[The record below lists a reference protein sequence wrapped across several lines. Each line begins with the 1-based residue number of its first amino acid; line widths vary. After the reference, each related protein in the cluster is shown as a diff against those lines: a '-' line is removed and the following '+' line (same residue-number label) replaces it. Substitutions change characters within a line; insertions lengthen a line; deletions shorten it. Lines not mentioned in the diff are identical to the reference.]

1 MTMDLDTDRIDD
13 ATLALLCLGLHDGQ
27 RAWKSFDWNAMARL
41 HEKGLI
47 SDPVGRAK
55 SVAFTEEGLAKAQ
68 SLLRDLFAKKP
79 AAS

>member
-55 SVAFTEEGLAKAQ
+55 SVAFTDEGLAKAQ
-68 SLLRDLFAKKP
+68 SLLRELFAKKP
-79 AAS
+79 TAN

>member
-1 MTMDLDTDRIDD
+1 MTMDRDTDRIDE

-55 SVAFTEEGLAKAQ
+55 SVTFTDEGLRKAQ
-68 SLLRDLFAKKP
+68 SLLRELFAKKP
-79 AAS
+79 AVG

>member
-1 MTMDLDTDRIDD
+1 MTMDLDTDRIHG

-27 RAWKSFDWNAMARL
+27 SAWKSIGWDVMERL

-55 SVAFTEEGLAKAQ
+55 SVAFTDEGLAKAQ
-68 SLLRDLFAKKP
+68 SLLRELFAKKP
-79 AAS
+79 TAN

>member
-1 MTMDLDTDRIDD
+1 MDLDTDRIDE

-55 SVAFTEEGLAKAQ
+55 SVTFTDEGLVKAQ
-68 SLLRDLFAKKP
+68 SLLRELFAKKP
-79 AAS
+79 TAN

>member
-1 MTMDLDTDRIDD
+1 MTMDLDTDRIGE

-47 SDPVGRAK
+47 SDPVGRTK
-55 SVAFTEEGLAKAQ
+55 SVAFTDEGLPKAQ
-68 SLLRDLFAKKP
+68 SLLRELFAKKP
-79 AAS
+79 TAN